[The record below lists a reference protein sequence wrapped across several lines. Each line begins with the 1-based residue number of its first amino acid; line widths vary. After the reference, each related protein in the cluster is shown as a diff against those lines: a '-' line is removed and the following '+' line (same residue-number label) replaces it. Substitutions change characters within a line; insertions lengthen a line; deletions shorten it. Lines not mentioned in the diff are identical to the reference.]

1 MESREVIVATLA
13 AVARERRQ
21 QLRQLMVASRKLDA
35 VQESL
40 EREVKRLINR
50 KKAVPE
56 LADAE
61 RLATMVQAVNGSLSS
76 MASVIESVAQSWG
89 TQY

>member
-1 MESREVIVATLA
+1 MATLA
-13 AVARERRQ
+13 AVARDRKS

-40 EREVKRLINR
+40 EREVKRLLNR

-56 LADAE
+56 IADAE
-61 RLATMVQAVNGSLSS
+61 RLGTLAQNVNASLGA
-76 MASVIESVAQSWG
+76 MISVIESVAQSWG
-89 TQY
+89 TMY

>member
-1 MESREVIVATLA
+1 MATLA
-13 AVARERRQ
+13 AVARDRKA

-35 VQESL
+35 NQETL
-40 EREVKRLINR
+40 EREVKRLLTR

-61 RLATMVQAVNGSLSS
+61 RLAVMAQNVNASLSA
-76 MASVIESVAQSWG
+76 MISVIENVAQSWG
-89 TQY
+89 MQYN

>member
-1 MESREVIVATLA
+1 MATLV
-13 AVARERRQ
+13 AVARDRKA

-35 VQESL
+35 SQEAL
-40 EREVKRLINR
+40 EREVKRLLVR

-61 RLATMVQAVNGSLSS
+61 RLATLAQNVNGSLQS
-76 MASVIESVAQSWG
+76 MISVIESVAQSWG

>member
-1 MESREVIVATLA
+1 MATLA
-13 AVARERRQ
+13 AVARDRKA

-35 VQESL
+35 SQENL
-40 EREVKRLINR
+40 EREVKRLLTR

-61 RLATMVQAVNGSLSS
+61 RLAVMAQNVNSSLSA
-76 MASVIESVAQSWG
+76 MISVIENVAQSWG
-89 TQY
+89 MQYN

>member
-1 MESREVIVATLA
+1 MATLA
-13 AVARERRQ
+13 AVARERKA

-35 VQESL
+35 TQESL
-40 EREVKRLINR
+40 EREVKRLLAR

-61 RLATMVQAVNGSLSS
+61 RLAVMAQNVNSSLSA
-76 MASVIESVAQSWG
+76 MISVIANVAQSWG
-89 TQY
+89 MQYN

>member
-1 MESREVIVATLA
+1 MATLA

-40 EREVKRLINR
+40 EREVKRLIAR
-50 KKAVPE
+50 KRAVPE

-61 RLATMVQAVNGSLSS
+61 RLATMVQGVNGALSS
-76 MASVIESVAQSWG
+76 MASVISSVAQSWG

>member
-1 MESREVIVATLA
+1 MGTLS
-13 AVARERRQ
+13 AVARDRKS

-35 VQESL
+35 SQEAL
-40 EREVKRLINR
+40 EREIRRLLTRKR
-50 KKAVPE
+50 AVPE

-61 RLATMVQAVNGSLSS
+61 RLIGMAQQVEGGLSA
-76 MASVIESVAQSWG
+76 MASVIQSVAQSWG

>member
-1 MESREVIVATLA
+1 MATIA
-13 AVARERRQ
+13 AVARERKA

-35 VQESL
+35 AQESL
-40 EREVKRLINR
+40 EREVKRLIAR

-61 RLATMVQAVNGSLSS
+61 RLAAMTQQVNSSLS
-76 MASVIESVAQSWG
+76 AIIGVIENVAQSWG
-89 TQY
+89 MQYN

>member
-1 MESREVIVATLA
+1 MATLA
-13 AVARERRQ
+13 AVARDRKA

-35 VQESL
+35 NQEAL
-40 EREVKRLINR
+40 EREVKRLLTR

-61 RLATMVQAVNGSLSS
+61 RLAVMAQNVNASLSA
-76 MASVIESVAQSWG
+76 MISVIENVAQSWG
-89 TQY
+89 MQYN